1 MWKHRLSH
9 RLVIILSATIL
20 CTLILG
26 SYALQSTMISLEVK
40 EPLEI
45 LNYPTM
51 LSVYPG
57 QKIDFEVTIRNNAPI
72 TYNVSLDFILNDTS
86 YQTDYV
92 TFSSTRYLVPPEE
105 TTSLAA
111 WLTIHDSAPA
121 AQLTLTVAANRNETP
136 SPQPP
141 SPESTPSQ
149 TLFAAGAKWASPNGT
164 QALYVNW
171 KDDWLLHGQTD
182 GINWGPWDTVETMDA
197 WRNAVTSALHNDGFN
212 ITYAGGIPSSLKG
225 YDLVIIEAAWG
236 AVHPSDS
243 ATVRDFVAKGG
254 GVVMLCITPCFFC
267 VDCTDRWP
275 YRFGGTDLTSIADWF
290 GFYSYVNLGG
300 AAYPS
305 FDNPLGTSLLVSDQL
320 FFTSGVSAAS
330 VSGPGTNV
338 QVIAQYQAGSDYACY
353 GNAPFAFTHKFG
365 AGRLYWQA
373 HIWPF

>member
-1 MWKHRLSH
+1 MWKHSLSH
-9 RLVIILSATIL
+9 RWIILLLATVL

-26 SYALQSTMISLEVK
+26 SYALQSTITSLEVK

-45 LNYPTM
+45 LNYPSM

-57 QKIDFEVTIRNNAPI
+57 QKINFEVTIRNIAPI

-86 YQTDYV
+86 YQTKYV
-92 TFSSTRYLVPPEE
+92 TFSTTRYTVPPEE
-105 TTSLAA
+105 TTSLTA
-111 WLTIHDSAPA
+111 WLTIQSSAPA
-121 AQLTLTVAANRNETP
+121 AQLTLTVTANRNEQP
-136 SPQPP
+136 SSP
-141 SPESTPSQ
+141 SSTPSQ

-182 GINWGPWDTVETMDA
+182 GVSWGPWDTVETMDA

-212 ITYAGGIPSSLKG
+212 ITYVGGFPNNLKG
-225 YDLVIIEAAWG
+225 FDLVVIEAAWG
-236 AVHPSDS
+236 AVHPNDS

-267 VDCTDRWP
+267 VNCTDRWP

-290 GFYSYVNLGG
+290 GYGSYFNLGG

-305 FDNPLGTSLLVSDQL
+305 FDHPLGASLLVSDQL

-330 VSGPGTNV
+330 VGGPSSNI
-338 QVIAQYQAGSDYACY
+338 QVVAQYQTGSSYPFQSS
-353 GNAPFAFTHKFG
+353 APFAFTHEFG

-373 HIWPF
+373 HVWPF